1 MGQRGGVGRYPAT
14 GLGWA
19 GSGDFRSAAPRSRAA
34 SAMRSAGPP
43 EDQLIFPRESD
54 RSAPLGV
61 IGVVECRTFLDLL
74 GLWSKIAVSSDGT
87 VISAVDSGYLCEV
100 RSSFAQVI
108 QVEWFFQWISTPG
121 REAVARFGI
130 LGNLRGMPPSLSHT
144 WHRLNLLSLFQKFS
158 SVWGDWFVKVQPCN
172 FHFWRNTF
180 TVKWA

>member
-74 GLWSKIAVSSDGT
+74 G
-87 VISAVDSGYLCEV
+87 
-100 RSSFAQVI
+100 
-108 QVEWFFQWISTPG
+108 P
-121 REAVARFGI
+121 
-130 LGNLRGMPPSLSHT
+130 
-144 WHRLNLLSLFQKFS
+144 
-158 SVWGDWFVKVQPCN
+158 
-172 FHFWRNTF
+172 
-180 TVKWA
+180 